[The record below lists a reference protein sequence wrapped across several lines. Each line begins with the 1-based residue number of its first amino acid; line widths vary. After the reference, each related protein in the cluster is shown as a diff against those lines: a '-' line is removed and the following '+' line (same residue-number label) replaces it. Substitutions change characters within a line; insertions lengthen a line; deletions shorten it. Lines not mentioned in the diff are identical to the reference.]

1 MVVEDIAY
9 VGIVEGT
16 VDGIA
21 NEEGLEQYSCCLGH
35 PVVSYLQLVGS

>member
-21 NEEGLEQYSCCLGH
+21 NEEGLEQ
-35 PVVSYLQLVGS
+35 PINNNIWQL